1 MLVSWETW
9 VGIKKQQLEPSMN
22 QLVVQDW
29 EGSMTG
35 LSFDIKKQKTK
46 QTKKKT
52 KILASGPITSWQIE
66 GENVEE

>member
-35 LSFDIKKQKTK
+35 LSFDIKK
-46 QTKKKT
+46 KKKT

>member
-22 QLVVQDW
+22 QLI
-29 EGSMTG
+29 GSG
-35 LSFDIKKQKTK
+35 LRREYDRTVFWYY
-46 QTKKKT
+46 KKKT

>member
-35 LSFDIKKQKTK
+35 LSFDIKK
-46 QTKKKT
+46 KKK
-52 KILASGPITSWQIE
+52 KKKQLRSWHLAPLLHGK
-66 GENVEE
+66 